1 MPDTG
6 NYAPTP
12 GVGATFTALA
22 EAAAL
27 LAQSRINTMMP
38 ATVVAWRAPTGA
50 PPARKPAV
58 VDVLPDF
65 LYRRRINTA
74 ADVTPGETPLQRANG
89 WEAVGAYPTFTSVP
103 VAYPGTDGMRVSGP
117 ILPGAS
123 GWLFFAQRSIDDW
136 MDNGG
141 PVDPA
146 FDFQWHHFSDAVFVP
161 GARYGAIAEDVDP
174 LVHRIGSAD
183 GGAGMEIDELP
194 IASRTITVST
204 QGPTATVD
212 AATNVK
218 LGASAVLGVARLT
231 DTTASDVQMTAWM
244 VAAQPLLTTI
254 AALAGAPV
262 PVYPGDFGI
271 IDSASAK
278 VLSE

>member
-6 NYAPTP
+6 NFAPTP

-38 ATVVAWRAPTGA
+38 GTVVAWRPPVGA

-74 ADVTPGETPLQRANG
+74 ADAAPTEIPIQRANG
-89 WEAVGAYPTFTSVP
+89 WEAQGAYPIFPAVP

-117 ILPGAS
+117 ILPGAK
-123 GWLFFAQRSIDDW
+123 GWLFFCQRSIDDW

-146 FDFQWHHFSDAVFVP
+146 FDFQWHHA
-161 GARYGAIAEDVDP
+161 
-174 LVHRIGSAD
+174 
-183 GGAGMEIDELP
+183 
-194 IASRTITVST
+194 
-204 QGPTATVD
+204 
-212 AATNVK
+212 
-218 LGASAVLGVARLT
+218 
-231 DTTASDVQMTAWM
+231 
-244 VAAQPLLTTI
+244 
-254 AALAGAPV
+254 
-262 PVYPGDFGI
+262 
-271 IDSASAK
+271 
-278 VLSE
+278 